1 MHDVLPLLRPLFSV
15 CMRSHS
21 YVRPFDIQTM
31 EPTLSFTC
39 AVNHRNYHI
48 KALPGMYSYKHSSI
62 ESLALGTG
70 GLVAPS
76 LELAIV
82 GLWFDDG
89 LLADEIVCLGFQI
102 CPPPCMAIEM
112 RCSSECMKSIVA
124 LKKILFELGAIQK
137 FQYSTNAVKPYVV
150 HMLLLYVLADS

>member
-31 EPTLSFTC
+31 VPTLSFTC
-39 AVNHRNYHI
+39 AVNHRNHHI
-48 KALPGMYSYKHSSI
+48 TTLSAMYSYKYSPV
-62 ESLALGTG
+62 ESLVLGVG

-89 LLADEIVCLGFQI
+89 LLADEIVYLTLGF
-102 CPPPCMAIEM
+102 
-112 RCSSECMKSIVA
+112 KIVLRHA
-124 LKKILFELGAIQK
+124 
-137 FQYSTNAVKPYVV
+137 
-150 HMLLLYVLADS
+150 

>member
-15 CMRSHS
+15 CMRSQS

-39 AVNHRNYHI
+39 AVNHSSHHI
-48 KALPGMYSYKHSSI
+48 TALSAIYSCKHSSI
-62 ESLALGTG
+62 ESLALGAG
-70 GLVAPS
+70 GLVATS

-89 LLADEIVCLGFQI
+89 LLADEIVYLTLGF
-102 CPPPCMAIEM
+102 
-112 RCSSECMKSIVA
+112 KIVLRHA
-124 LKKILFELGAIQK
+124 
-137 FQYSTNAVKPYVV
+137 
-150 HMLLLYVLADS
+150 